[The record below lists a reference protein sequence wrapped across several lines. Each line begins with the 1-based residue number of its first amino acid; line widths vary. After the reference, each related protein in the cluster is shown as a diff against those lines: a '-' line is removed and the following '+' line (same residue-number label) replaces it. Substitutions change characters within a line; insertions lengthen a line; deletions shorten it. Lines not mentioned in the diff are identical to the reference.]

1 MKLKTK
7 VTNKLST
14 KLLGFLPILK
24 AGVDELFEEIKEI
37 SKENPYIEVRNKR
50 FVTVSNLKNANAD
63 EIEALT
69 LSEETLYES
78 LLKQIEDSN
87 LFPTKRSK
95 DIALEI
101 IEDINNEGFFE
112 GDEAEI
118 AKRLGV
124 DEGKVKKVR
133 ERFMY
138 LNPAGVGAKD
148 LKECMIFQL
157 QNIDMPED
165 VYKLASEMI
174 TYLENIDK
182 FVNEPKYKEAMKIIK
197 QLNIVPAVEYIK
209 DEEIIPEI
217 IVLNIDGELEIR
229 INDEHY
235 PEVNIKD
242 PENKNSFSKEK
253 FKEARNIVDALEMRK
268 ATLKKIALMIVEL
281 QYEFF
286 QGGVIKP
293 MKIKDL
299 ADELEY
305 APSTISRAI
314 SNKYLL
320 CDRGIIPLK
329 NFFSIALDED
339 TSSNQIKEE
348 IKNLIKNEDKNKPLS
363 DDKLTEII
371 NQKYNLNLVRRTIS
385 KYRDQLK
392 IPTSRERKKIYKVGG
407 EIRFS

>member
-112 GDEAEI
+112 GDEKEI

-124 DEGKVKKVR
+124 EEEKVKRVR

-235 PEVNIKD
+235 PEVNVKD

-348 IKNLIKNEDKNKPLS
+348 IKTLIKNEDKNKPLS

-392 IPTSRERKKIYKVGG
+392 IPTSRERKRIYKVGG
-407 EIRFS
+407 EISFS

>member
-7 VTNKLST
+7 ITNKLST

-112 GDEAEI
+112 GDEKEI

-124 DEGKVKKVR
+124 DEEKVKRVR

-197 QLNIVPAVEYIK
+197 QLNVVPAMEYIK

-217 IVLNIDGELEIR
+217 IVLNIDGQLEIR

-235 PEVNIKD
+235 PEINVKD

-392 IPTSRERKKIYKVGG
+392 IPTSRERKRIYKVGG
-407 EIRFS
+407 EISF

>member
-7 VTNKLST
+7 VANKLST

-78 LLKQIEDSN
+78 LLKQIEESN
-87 LFPTKRSK
+87 LFPTEKSK
-95 DIALEI
+95 KIALEI

-112 GDEAEI
+112 GDETDI
-118 AKRLGV
+118 AKRLSISEKDV
-124 DEGKVKKVR
+124 EKVR
-133 ERFMY
+133 QRFMY

-148 LKECMIFQL
+148 LKECMFFQL
-157 QNIDMPED
+157 QNIDMDDD
-165 VYKLASEMI
+165 VYKLACEMI
-174 TYLENIDK
+174 KYLENIDK
-182 FVNEPKYKEAMKIIK
+182 FVDEPRYKDAIKIIK
-197 QLNIVPAVEYIK
+197 QLKIVPAMEYIK

-235 PEVNIKD
+235 PEVNVKD
-242 PENKNSFSKEK
+242 PENKSAFSKEK

-281 QYEFF
+281 QYDFF

-299 ADELEY
+299 ADELEH

-314 SNKYLL
+314 ANKYIL

-348 IKNLIKNEDKNKPLS
+348 IKELVKNEDKNKPLS

-392 IPTSRERKKIYKVGG
+392 IPTSRERKRLYKLGT
-407 EIRFS
+407 ENF

>member
-69 LSEETLYES
+69 LSEKTLYES
-78 LLKQIEDSN
+78 LLEQIENSN
-87 LFPTKRSK
+87 LFPTVKSK
-95 DIALEI
+95 SIAYEI

-112 GDEAEI
+112 GDEREI
-118 AKRLGV
+118 AKKLNV
-124 DEGKVKKVR
+124 DVDKVKKVR

-148 LKECMIFQL
+148 LKESMIFQL

-165 VYKLASEMI
+165 VYKLVNEMI
-174 TYLENIDK
+174 KYLDNIDK
-182 FVNEPKYKEAMKIIK
+182 FVNESKYKEAMKIIK
-197 QLNIVPAVEYIK
+197 QLKIVPAMEYIK
-209 DEEIIPEI
+209 DEVVIPEI

-235 PEVNIKD
+235 PEVNVKD

-329 NFFSIALDED
+329 NFFSTALDVD

-348 IKNLIKNEDKNKPLS
+348 IKNLIKHEDKNKPLS

-371 NQKYNLNLVRRTIS
+371 NQKYNLDLVRRTIS

-392 IPTSRERKKIYKVGG
+392 IPASRERKRIYKVGG
-407 EIRFS
+407 EVGF

>member
-7 VTNKLST
+7 LTNKLST

-37 SKENPYIEVRNKR
+37 SKENPYIEANNRR

-69 LSEETLYES
+69 IDEETLYES
-78 LLKQIEDSN
+78 LLRQIETSN
-87 LFPTKRSK
+87 LFPTEKSK
-95 DIALEI
+95 KIALKI

-112 GDEAEI
+112 GSEKDI
-118 AKRLGV
+118 ARNLGV
-124 DEGKVKKVR
+124 EMNTVKKIR

-138 LNPAGVGAKD
+138 LSPAGVGAKD
-148 LKECMIFQL
+148 LKESMMFQL
-157 QNIDMPED
+157 HNIDMSDD
-165 VYKLASEMI
+165 VYKLVKEMI
-174 TYLENIDK
+174 KHLEKINK
-182 FVNEPKYKEAMKIIK
+182 FSNEKYYSDALKIIK
-197 QLNIVPAVEYIK
+197 QLKFIPAMKYIK

-217 IVLNIDGELEIR
+217 IILNIDGELEIK

-235 PEVNIKD
+235 PEVDIKD
-242 PENKNSFSKEK
+242 PESKSGFSKEK
-253 FKEARNIVDALEMRK
+253 FKEARDIVDALEMRK
-268 ATLKKIALMIVEL
+268 ATLKKIALMIAEI

-293 MKIKDL
+293 MKIKDI
-299 ADELEY
+299 ADELGY

-329 NFFSIALDED
+329 NFFSIALDDEV
-339 TSSNQIKEE
+339 SSNQIKEE

-363 DDKLTEII
+363 DDKLMEII
-371 NQKYNLNLVRRTIS
+371 NKKYNLNLVRRTIS

-392 IPTSRERKKIYKVGG
+392 IPTSRERKRMYLFKRG
-407 EIRFS
+407 

>member
-7 VTNKLST
+7 ITNKLST

-112 GDEAEI
+112 GDEKEI

-124 DEGKVKKVR
+124 DEEKVKRVR

-138 LNPAGVGAKD
+138 LNPVGVGAKD

-197 QLNIVPAVEYIK
+197 QLNVVPAMEYIK

-217 IVLNIDGELEIR
+217 IVLNIDGQLEIR

-235 PEVNIKD
+235 PEINVKD

-392 IPTSRERKKIYKVGG
+392 IPTSRERKRIYKVGG
-407 EIRFS
+407 EISF

>member
-1 MKLKTK
+1 MKLKTT
-7 VTNKLST
+7 VANKLTT
-14 KLLGFLPILK
+14 KLLSFLPILK
-24 AGVDELFEEIKEI
+24 ASIDELYEEIKEI
-37 SKENPYIEVRNKR
+37 SKENPFLEVKNKR
-50 FVTVSNLKNANAD
+50 FVTVSNLKNANTD

-69 LSEETLYES
+69 LSKKTLYES
-78 LLKQIEDSN
+78 LLEQIENSN
-87 LFPTKRSK
+87 LFPTQKSK
-95 DIALEI
+95 KIAFEI

-112 GDEAEI
+112 GDEREI
-118 AKRLGV
+118 AKKLNA
-124 DEGKVKKVR
+124 DEDKVRKVR

-148 LKECMIFQL
+148 LKECMLFQL
-157 QNIDMPED
+157 QNIEIPDNI
-165 VYKLASEMI
+165 YKLTKKMI
-174 TYLENIDK
+174 ENIENI
-182 FVNEPKYKEAMKIIK
+182 NEFINEDGYKEALKVIK
-197 QLNIVPAVEYIK
+197 QLKITPAIDYIK

-217 IVLNIDGELEIR
+217 IILNIDGELEIR

-242 PENKNSFSKEK
+242 PENKSSFSKEK
-253 FKEARNIVDALEMRK
+253 FKEARNVVGALEMRK

-314 SNKYLL
+314 ANKYLL

-329 NFFSIALDED
+329 NFFSTALDEE

-348 IKNLIKNEDKNKPLS
+348 IKELIKNEDKNKPLS
-363 DDKLTEII
+363 DDKLTELI
-371 NQKYNLNLVRRTIS
+371 NKKYNLNLVRRTIS

-392 IPTSRERKKIYKVGG
+392 IPTSRERKRMYKIGG
-407 EIRFS
+407 EVEF

>member
-7 VTNKLST
+7 VTKKLST

-24 AGVDELFEEIKEI
+24 ASTDELFEEIKEI
-37 SKENPYIEVRNKR
+37 SKENPFLEVKNKR

-69 LSEETLYES
+69 LSERTLYES
-78 LLKQIEDSN
+78 LLEQIENSN
-87 LFPTKRSK
+87 LFPTQKSK
-95 DIALEI
+95 SIALEI

-112 GDEAEI
+112 GDEREI
-118 AKRLGV
+118 AKKLNV
-124 DEGKVKKVR
+124 DVDKVKKVR

-148 LKECMIFQL
+148 LKESMLFQL
-157 QNIDMPED
+157 QNIEIPNNI
-165 VYKLASEMI
+165 YKLAKEMI
-174 TYLENIDK
+174 KHLENIDK
-182 FVNEPKYKEAMKIIK
+182 FTDEEGYKEALKVIK
-197 QLNIVPAVEYIK
+197 QLKLIPAVEYIK

-217 IVLNIDGELEIR
+217 IILNIDGELEIR

-235 PEVNIKD
+235 PEVNIKE
-242 PENKNSFSKEK
+242 PGNKNRFSKEK

-314 SNKYLL
+314 ANKYLL

-329 NFFSIALDED
+329 NFFSTALDEE

-348 IKNLIKNEDKNKPLS
+348 IKELIKNEDKNKPLS
-363 DDKLTEII
+363 DDKLTELI
-371 NQKYNLNLVRRTIS
+371 NEKYNLNLVRRTIS

-392 IPTSRERKKIYKVGG
+392 IPTSRERKTMYKIGG
-407 EIRFS
+407 EVEF

>member
-7 VTNKLST
+7 VMNKLST

-24 AGVDELFEEIKEI
+24 ASTDELFEEIKEI
-37 SKENPYIEVRNKR
+37 SKENPFLEVKNKR

-69 LSEETLYES
+69 LSEKTLYES
-78 LLKQIEDSN
+78 LLEQIENSN
-87 LFPTKRSK
+87 LFPTQKSK
-95 DIALEI
+95 SIAFEI

-112 GDEAEI
+112 GDEREI
-118 AKRLGV
+118 AKRLNV
-124 DEGKVKKVR
+124 DVDKVKKVR

-148 LKECMIFQL
+148 LKESMLFQL
-157 QNIDMPED
+157 QNIEIADNI
-165 VYKLASEMI
+165 YKLAKEMI
-174 TYLENIDK
+174 KHLENIDN
-182 FVNEPKYKEAMKIIK
+182 FTDEDGYKEALKVIK
-197 QLNIVPAVEYIK
+197 QLKLIPAVEYIK

-217 IVLNIDGELEIR
+217 IILNIDGELEIR

-235 PEVNIKD
+235 PEVNIKE
-242 PENKNSFSKEK
+242 PGNKNRFSKEK

-314 SNKYLL
+314 ANKYLL

-329 NFFSIALDED
+329 NFFSTALDEE

-348 IKNLIKNEDKNKPLS
+348 IKELIKNEDKNKPLS
-363 DDKLTEII
+363 DDKLTELI
-371 NQKYNLNLVRRTIS
+371 NEKYNLNLVRRTIS
-385 KYRDQLK
+385 KYRDHLK
-392 IPTSRERKKIYKVGG
+392 IPTSRERKRMYKIGAEVD
-407 EIRFS
+407 F

>member
-37 SKENPYIEVRNKR
+37 SKENPYIEVKNKR
-50 FVTVSNLKNANAD
+50 FVTLSNLKNANAD

-78 LLKQIEDSN
+78 LLKQIENSN
-87 LFPTKRSK
+87 LFPTQKSK
-95 DIALEI
+95 KIAFEI

-112 GDEAEI
+112 GNEKEI
-118 AKRLGV
+118 ATRLGV
-124 DEGKVKKVR
+124 DIKQVQQVR
-133 ERFMY
+133 KRFMY
-138 LNPAGVGAKD
+138 LNPAGVGAMD
-148 LKECMIFQL
+148 LKECMMFQL
-157 QNIDMPED
+157 QNIDMPND
-165 VYKLASEMI
+165 VYKLANEMI
-174 TYLENIDK
+174 KYMENIDK
-182 FVNEPKYKEAMKIIK
+182 FLSEPNYNDAIKIIK
-197 QLNIVPAVEYIK
+197 QLNVVPAMEFIK

-217 IVLNIDGELEIR
+217 IVLNIDGELEIK

-235 PEVNIKD
+235 PEINVKD
-242 PENKNSFSKEK
+242 PENNNSFSKEK
-253 FKEARNIVDALEMRK
+253 FKEARNIIDALEMRK
-268 ATLKKIALMIVEL
+268 ATLKKIALMIVEI

-314 SNKYLL
+314 ANKYLL

-329 NFFSIALDED
+329 NFFSTALDEE

-348 IKNLIKNEDKNKPLS
+348 IKNLIKNENRQKPLS
-363 DDKLTEII
+363 DDKLTEKI

-392 IPTSRERKKIYKVGG
+392 IPTSRERKRLYQIGG
-407 EIRFS
+407 DGF

>member
-1 MKLKTK
+1 MKLKVKTA
-7 VTNKLST
+7 NKLST

-37 SKENPYIEVRNKR
+37 SKENPYIEVRNRR
-50 FVTVSNLKNANAD
+50 FVTISNLKNANAD

-78 LLKQIEDSN
+78 LLKQIENSN
-87 LFPTKRSK
+87 LFPTEKSK
-95 DIALEI
+95 KIALEI
-101 IEDINNEGFFE
+101 IEDISNEGFFE
-112 GDEAEI
+112 GNEDTI
-118 AKRLGV
+118 AAKLGV
-124 DEGKVKKVR
+124 TAEKVKKVR

-157 QNIDMPED
+157 QNIDMPEN
-165 VYKLASEMI
+165 VYKLAKEMV
-174 TYLENIDK
+174 TYLENIDR
-182 FVNEPKYKEAMKIIK
+182 FVNEPMYTEAMKIIK
-197 QLNIVPAVEYIK
+197 QLKTVPAAEYIK

-217 IVLNIDGELEIR
+217 IVLNIDGQLDIR

-242 PENKNSFSKEK
+242 PENKNGFSKEK

-293 MKIKDL
+293 MKIKDI

-329 NFFSIALDED
+329 NFFSIALDEE

-348 IKNLIKNEDKNKPLS
+348 IKKLIKNEDRNKPLS

-371 NQKYNLNLVRRTIS
+371 NKKYGLNLVRRTIS

-392 IPTSRERKKIYKVGG
+392 IPTSRERKRIYKVGG
-407 EIRFS
+407 EIGF

>member
-37 SKENPYIEVRNKR
+37 SKENPYIEVRNRR

-78 LLKQIEDSN
+78 LLKQIENSN
-87 LFPTKRSK
+87 LFPTEKSK
-95 DIALEI
+95 KIAYEI
-101 IEDINNEGFFE
+101 LEDINNEGFFE
-112 GDEAEI
+112 GSEEEI
-118 AKRLGV
+118 AKRLSTDV
-124 DEGKVKKVR
+124 EKVKKVR
-133 ERFMY
+133 ERFAY
-138 LNPAGVGAKD
+138 LNPPGVGAKD

-157 QNIDMPED
+157 QNIDMDDD
-165 VYKLASEMI
+165 VYRLAVEMI
-174 TYLENIDK
+174 KYLENIDR
-182 FVNEPKYKEAMKIIK
+182 FVNEPKYKEAMKIIR
-197 QLNIVPAVEYIK
+197 QLNVIPAVEYIK

-217 IVLNIDGELEIR
+217 IVLNIDDELEIR

-235 PEVNIKD
+235 PEINIKD
-242 PENKNSFSKEK
+242 PKSKNSFSKEK

-286 QGGVIKP
+286 KGGVIKP

-320 CDRGIIPLK
+320 CNRGIIPLK
-329 NFFSIALDED
+329 NFFSVALDEE

-348 IKNLIKNEDKNKPLS
+348 IKELIKNEDRQKPLS
-363 DDKLTEII
+363 DDKITEII
-371 NQKYNLNLVRRTIS
+371 NKKHSLNLVRRTIS
-385 KYRDQLK
+385 KYRDQLN
-392 IPTSRERKKIYKVGG
+392 IPTSRERKKLYKIGG
-407 EIRFS
+407 KVL

>member
-7 VTNKLST
+7 VMNKLST

-24 AGVDELFEEIKEI
+24 ASTDELFEEIKEI
-37 SKENPYIEVRNKR
+37 SKENPFLEVKNKR

-69 LSEETLYES
+69 LSEKTLYES
-78 LLKQIEDSN
+78 LLEQIENSN
-87 LFPTKRSK
+87 LFPTQKSK
-95 DIALEI
+95 SIAFEI

-112 GDEAEI
+112 GDEREI
-118 AKRLGV
+118 AKRLNV
-124 DEGKVKKVR
+124 DVDKVKKVR

-148 LKECMIFQL
+148 LKESMLFQL
-157 QNIDMPED
+157 QNIEIADNI
-165 VYKLASEMI
+165 YKLAKEMI
-174 TYLENIDK
+174 KHLENIDN
-182 FVNEPKYKEAMKIIK
+182 FTDEDGYKEALKVIK
-197 QLNIVPAVEYIK
+197 QLKLIPAVEYIK

-217 IVLNIDGELEIR
+217 IILNIDGELEIR

-235 PEVNIKD
+235 PEVNIKE
-242 PENKNSFSKEK
+242 PGNKNRFSKEK

-314 SNKYLL
+314 ANKYLL

-329 NFFSIALDED
+329 NFFSTALDEE

-348 IKNLIKNEDKNKPLS
+348 IKELIKNEDKNKPLS
-363 DDKLTEII
+363 DDKLTELI
-371 NQKYNLNLVRRTIS
+371 NEKYNLNLVRRTIS
-385 KYRDQLK
+385 KYRDHLK
-392 IPTSRERKKIYKVGG
+392 IPTSRERKRMYKIGG
-407 EIRFS
+407 EVDF

>member
-24 AGVDELFEEIKEI
+24 ASTDELFEEIKEI
-37 SKENPYIEVRNKR
+37 SKENPFLEVKNKR

-69 LSEETLYES
+69 LSERTLYES
-78 LLKQIEDSN
+78 LLEQIENSN
-87 LFPTKRSK
+87 LFPTQKSK
-95 DIALEI
+95 SIALEI

-112 GDEAEI
+112 GDEKEI
-118 AKRLGV
+118 AKRLNV
-124 DEGKVKKVR
+124 DEDKVRKVR

-148 LKECMIFQL
+148 LKESMLFQL
-157 QNIDMPED
+157 QNIEMPENI
-165 VYKLASEMI
+165 YKLAKEMI
-174 TYLENIDK
+174 KHLENIDK
-182 FVNEPKYKEAMKIIK
+182 FTDEEGYKEALKIIK
-197 QLNIVPAVEYIK
+197 QLKLIPAMEYIK

-217 IVLNIDGELEIR
+217 IILNIDGELEIR

-235 PEVNIKD
+235 PEVSVKD
-242 PENKNSFSKEK
+242 PENKNTFSKEK

-314 SNKYLL
+314 ANKYLL

-329 NFFSIALDED
+329 NFFSTALDEE

-348 IKNLIKNEDKNKPLS
+348 IKELIKKEDKNKPLS
-363 DDKLTEII
+363 DDKLCELI
-371 NQKYNLNLVRRTIS
+371 NKKYNLNLVRRTIS
-385 KYRDQLK
+385 KYRDQLE
-392 IPTSRERKKIYKVGG
+392 IPTSRERKRMYKIGG
-407 EIRFS
+407 EVEF